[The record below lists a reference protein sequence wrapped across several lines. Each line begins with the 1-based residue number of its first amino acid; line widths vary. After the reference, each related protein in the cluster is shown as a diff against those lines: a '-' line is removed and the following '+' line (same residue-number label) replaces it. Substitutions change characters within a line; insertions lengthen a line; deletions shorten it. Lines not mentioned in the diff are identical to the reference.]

1 VAGLQ
6 VLHRALHRGGVHLHH
21 TVKFTSGQ
29 ILSPADW
36 GDIVDSG
43 IELSYRHTRLTDIEE
58 NKIQMGSK
66 LYEENFLSFFIIAH
80 IGWQAGTITLCQRST
95 VSPRQGLR
103 NFPQAGSNLLSDEK
117 LSVFRWCKDIV
128 QNCLSRLLNKSD
140 CAGYFFNSFR
150 YNKILTYATI
160 QKTPTLLYSQLKAV
174 HILRRAEGEI
184 LASQTLIHSL

>member
-1 VAGLQ
+1 MDRGLTVGTLRLDGVLGLGGEGLPLLVDGGHLEPVEVARLQ

-21 TVKFTSGQ
+21 TVQFTSGQ

-80 IGWQAGTITLCQRST
+80 IGWQAGTITLCQ
-95 VSPRQGLR
+95 
-103 NFPQAGSNLLSDEK
+103 
-117 LSVFRWCKDIV
+117 
-128 QNCLSRLLNKSD
+128 
-140 CAGYFFNSFR
+140 
-150 YNKILTYATI
+150 
-160 QKTPTLLYSQLKAV
+160 SQLYPPV
-174 HILRRAEGEI
+174 RD
-184 LASQTLIHSL
+184 